1 MAELDTD
8 VRYLRGVGPKRAEA
22 FAKLDINTIRDLLE
36 FFPRA
41 YEDRRAL
48 KNLADISDG
57 EYACARVVASENA
70 KLTHVRRGLDLVKCA
85 AFDDTGNVAITFF
98 NQSYLKDSIKVGE
111 EYIIYG
117 KFAKKRTKLEITNP
131 AFETSAKAG
140 TSTMCILPVY
150 HLTAGLTQ
158 KAISAGVRQ
167 GLDECAE
174 LLEEPLP
181 VKVRTENNLASV
193 RFAYEN
199 IHFPKEMKE
208 LELARRRMVFEE
220 LFTLTCAMGTVK
232 KSRVEASGRKLA
244 YFDICEFTNELPFK
258 LTGAQTRAIEDAFSD
273 MTSGRT
279 PMSRLVQGDVGS
291 GKTVVAAAC
300 CWLCA
305 KNRCQSAVMAPTE
318 ILAAQHY
325 DTFSKMLEPFGITV
339 LLLTGSMTAK
349 QKRLAGEMIASGK
362 ADVIIGTHALL
373 TGSVEFNDLAFAA
386 CDEQHRFGVQ
396 QRAALIQK
404 GERPHILVMSATPI
418 PRTLALIIYGELDVS
433 VIDEL
438 PPGRQKVDTFAVGES
453 MRARINA
460 FIEKH
465 VKEGRQVYVVCPM
478 VEESEEETGLVSA
491 EAHAKML
498 AQVFPQFRV
507 GLIHGKLKASE
518 KERVMNAFSS
528 GEIDILVS
536 TTVIEVGVDVPN
548 ATLMIVENAER
559 FGLSQ
564 LHQLRGRV
572 GRGQHK
578 SYCILFGTDVSET
591 AKERL
596 DAMCK
601 TNDGFKIA
609 ETDLKLRGPG
619 DFFGSRQHGLPETHI
634 ASFADDMDVLMQAQN
649 AAQKLLNDDPELTK
663 PENIYLK
670 RKVDKILAHYSDSM
684 N

>member
-1 MAELDTD
+1 MAELDTGI
-8 VRYLRGVGPKRAEA
+8 RYLHGVGPKRAEA
-22 FAKLDINTIRDLLE
+22 LEKLDVYTIRDILA
-36 FFPRA
+36 FFPRT
-41 YEDRRAL
+41 YEDRRTI
-48 KNLADISDG
+48 KSLAQIEDG
-57 EYACARVVASENA
+57 ECACARVTASDNA
-70 KLTHVRRGLDLVKCA
+70 KLTHIRRGLDLIKCE
-85 AFDDTGNVAITFF
+85 AFDDTGKVSITFF
-98 NQSYLKDSIKVGE
+98 NQSYLKDAVKVGE
-111 EYIIYG
+111 EYVIYG
-117 KFAKKRTKLEITNP
+117 KFSKKRTKLEITNP
-131 AFETSAKAG
+131 AFENAQKAG
-140 TSTMCILPVY
+140 TATMCILPVY

-158 KAISAGVRQ
+158 KAVSSCVRQ
-167 GLDECAE
+167 ALDECGE
-174 LLEEPLP
+174 LVEEVLP
-181 VKVRTENNLASV
+181 QKIRQEYNLATV

-199 IHFPKEMKE
+199 IHFPKE
-208 LELARRRMVFEE
+208 LEQLNIARRRMVFEE
-220 LFTLTCAMGTVK
+220 LFILICAMGTVK
-232 KSRVEASGRKLA
+232 KSRVEANGRKLA
-244 YFDICEFTNELPFK
+244 YFDVSEFTNELPFK
-258 LTGAQTRAIEDAFSD
+258 LTGAQMRAIEDAFSD
-273 MTSGRT
+273 MTARKT

-300 CWLCA
+300 CWLCT
-305 KNRCQSAVMAPTE
+305 KNHCQSAVMAPTE

-325 DTFSKMLEPFGITV
+325 ETFSEMLEPFGIRV
-339 LLLTGSMTAK
+339 LLLTGSMTQK
-349 QKRLAGEMIASGK
+349 QKRLACERIALGE

-373 TGSVEFNDLAFAA
+373 TGSVEFYDLAFAA

-396 QRAALIQK
+396 QRAELIKK

-433 VIDEL
+433 IIDEL
-438 PPGRQKVDTFAVGES
+438 PPGRQKVDTFAVGEK
-453 MRARINA
+453 MRPRINA
-460 FIEKH
+460 FIEKN

-478 VEESEEETGLVSA
+478 VAESEEDNGLMSA
-491 EAHAKML
+491 EAHAKTL
-498 AQVFPQFRV
+498 SEVFPSLRV

-518 KERVMNAFSS
+518 KERVMNRFSR
-528 GEIDILVS
+528 GELDILVS

-572 GRGQHK
+572 GRGKYK

-634 ASFADDMDVLMQAQN
+634 ASFADDVDVLMQAQS
-649 AAQKLLNDDPELTK
+649 AAQKLLNDDPSLEA
-663 PENIYLK
+663 PENACLK
-670 RKVDKILAHYSDSM
+670 RKVEKMLSKYSDSM